1 MYKLFTFK
9 YVILIH
15 DKYFICLYDR
25 YKKPFKPYNNMITD
39 ERPKL
44 RRKRKERGIFKGSES
59 IQKHKRCDE
68 DRYIVKKS
76 LGKVFVNKTLRKL
89 IKVLSQRYKDKQV

>member
-44 RRKRKERGIFKGSES
+44 RRREREKREVYLKIARVHKNINAVMKIGI
-59 IQKHKRCDE
+59 
-68 DRYIVKKS
+68 
-76 LGKVFVNKTLRKL
+76 L
-89 IKVLSQRYKDKQV
+89 